1 MTTAWQSTTAKQLLR
16 VRWVMTVLF
25 TATTA
30 ICIGTLAT
38 IALVNDER
46 SRDQAL
52 DIELDR
58 QVAGL
63 SRVVYYDGDGNLH
76 LEPLD
81 VDALVS
87 RTSLLHVWTR
97 ENGAWVSKYS
107 REVDNAKTQERS
119 ELALV
124 DQVRDLQYAV
134 LGDGSSPAG
143 DRLRLAAAPVW
154 NTTNQVAAIVV
165 VAGDPAP
172 GEAAH
177 REYVMWTF
185 WGCLAMLVLAAAAGH
200 LLSYIGTRPAVR
212 ALEQEERFLAE
223 AAHELRTPL
232 ATLRLIAES
241 GANDP
246 IRASASAAQVV
257 GLVDRMAHLVTGLL
271 ARARVRNGTREMEW
285 LPLRL
290 DQLVEEV
297 VGEQIDDGRTVDV
310 DLHPTV
316 VEGDPVLLSQA
327 LRNLVDNAVK
337 HGTQE
342 DGRVRVEVRV
352 SGGTV
357 TVSDRGP
364 GIDVADRDRV
374 FDQWVTGSSTG
385 TGIGLAIVRWVADL
399 HRGSARVVDSP
410 LGGTTIELAL
420 PEVVG

>member
-1 MTTAWQSTTAKQLLR
+1 MTAAWQSTTAKRLRR
-16 VRWVMTVLF
+16 VRWVLTVLF

-30 ICIGTLAT
+30 VCIGTLAT

-46 SRDQAL
+46 SRAQAL

-63 SRVVYYDGDGNLH
+63 SRVVYYDGDGKLH

-97 ENGAWVSKYS
+97 DNGVWTSRYS
-107 REVDNAKTQERS
+107 REVDNAKS
-119 ELALV
+119 EVSRELVVV

-134 LGDGSSPAG
+134 IGDGAMPSGEP
-143 DRLRLAAAPVW
+143 LRLAAAPVW

-172 GEAAH
+172 GVAAH

-200 LLSYIGTRPAVR
+200 GLSYIGTRPAVR

-232 ATLRLIAES
+232 ATLRLIAEA

-246 IRASASAAQVV
+246 VRASASAAQVV
-257 GLVDRMAHLVTGLL
+257 GLVDRMAQLVTGLL
-271 ARARVRNGTREMEW
+271 ARARVRNGTRAMEW

-297 VGEQIDDGRTVDV
+297 VGEQISDGRTVDV
-310 DLHPTV
+310 DLRPTI
-316 VEGDPVLLSQA
+316 VEGDPVLLAQA

-337 HGTQE
+337 HGARE
-342 DGRVRVEVRV
+342 DGQVRVEVKV
-352 SGGTV
+352 AGGTV

-420 PEVVG
+420 PEVVA

>member
-1 MTTAWQSTTAKQLLR
+1 VTTAWQSNTAIRLRR
-16 VRWVMTVLF
+16 VRWVLTVLF

-46 SRDQAL
+46 SRAEAL
-52 DIELDR
+52 NIELDR
-58 QVAGL
+58 QVTSI
-63 SRVVYYDGDGNLH
+63 SRVVYYDAEGNLH

-81 VDALVS
+81 ADALVG
-87 RTSLLHVWTR
+87 RTTLLHVWVR
-97 ENGAWVSKYS
+97 EDGAWHSRYSKEGSTQSES
-107 REVDNAKTQERS
+107 RH
-119 ELALV
+119 ELTLV
-124 DQVRDLQYAV
+124 DQVRDVQYAV
-134 LGDGSSPAG
+134 LSDGATPTG
-143 DRLRLAAAPVW
+143 QRLRLAAAPVW
-154 NTTNQVAAIVV
+154 NTTNQIAAIVV
-165 VAGDPAP
+165 VAGDPGP

-177 REYVMWTF
+177 RDYVTWTV

-200 LLSYIGTRPAVR
+200 MLSYIGTRPAVR

-232 ATLRLIAES
+232 ATLRLIAEA

-246 IRASASAAQVV
+246 ARASSSAAQVV
-257 GLVDRMAHLVTGLL
+257 SLVDRMAHLVTGLL
-271 ARARVRNGTREMEW
+271 ARARVRNGTRQMEW
-285 LPLRL
+285 LRLRL

-297 VGEQIDDGRTVDV
+297 VSERAEDGGTVDV
-310 DLHPTV
+310 DLKPTI

-337 HGTQE
+337 HGAEE
-342 DGRVRVEVRV
+342 DGRVRVEVKV
-352 SGGTV
+352 EGGTV

-374 FDQWVTGSSTG
+374 FDQWVTGSRNG
-385 TGIGLAIVRWVADL
+385 TGIGLAIVRWVADM
-399 HRGSARVVDSP
+399 HRGTARVVDSP

-420 PEVVG
+420 PEVVA